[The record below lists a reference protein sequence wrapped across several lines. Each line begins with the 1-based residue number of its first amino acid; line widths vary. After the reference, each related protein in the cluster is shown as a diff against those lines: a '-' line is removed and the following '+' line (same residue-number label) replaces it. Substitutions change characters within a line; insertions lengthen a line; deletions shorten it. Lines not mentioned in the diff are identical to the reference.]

1 MCEGVQAAVAVT
13 AGATQTALD
22 QVRVRG
28 SASVVR
34 GVVWGGM
41 MLRCG
46 GHLREG
52 AHVAA
57 SVTAG
62 ATQTAIDQVRVQ
74 DRVSVVRGV
83 VWGSMIC

>member
-1 MCEGVQAAVAVT
+1 MCEGVQAA
-13 AGATQTALD
+13 
-22 QVRVRG
+22 
-28 SASVVR
+28 
-34 GVVWGGM
+34 
-41 MLRCG
+41 
-46 GHLREG
+46 
-52 AHVAA
+52 VAA